1 MSIESNEEFRPKIV
15 AFCCNWCSYAGADLA
30 GSSRLSYP
38 ADVKIIRVP
47 CSCRVNPMFILRAF
61 EKGADGVILCGCHPG
76 DCHYTTGNYY
86 ARRRMTLLF
95 SMLDFIG
102 VENGRTRVEWVSA
115 AEGVKFSQTMNE
127 FVEKV
132 RSLGKNVRLEEMQE
146 LIERAKELLG
156 DGTVVRVLGWK
167 AGDLPYNPEPAYF
180 ENEEDLKDFVYN
192 GFCGANLSKYMIEAS
207 KKEGKTLV
215 FLKPCDT
222 YSFNQLIKEHRVDR
236 DKAYIIGVG
245 CKGKLDIEKIKA
257 QGIKGIQKITG
268 AEISDECETLTV
280 ETLYGEKS
288 VSYKDAMLG
297 RCHTCKG
304 KEHKIFDEEI
314 GESKDTKDA
323 DRFAEI
329 EKIEAMS
336 PAEKFAFFQKELSK
350 CIRCNAC
357 RNVCPACSC
366 RKCVFDSD
374 KFDSAQKA
382 NVDSFEEKMFHII
395 RAFHV
400 AGRCTDCG
408 ECSRVCPQ
416 GIPLHL
422 FNRKFIK
429 DIDNFYGE
437 YQAGEDAVS
446 PMPLTSYTTEDVEP
460 SIVGERG

>member
-1 MSIESNEEFRPKIV
+1 
-15 AFCCNWCSYAGADLA
+15 
-30 GSSRLSYP
+30 
-38 ADVKIIRVP
+38 
-47 CSCRVNPMFILRAF
+47 
-61 EKGADGVILCGCHPG
+61 
-76 DCHYTTGNYY
+76 
-86 ARRRMTLLF
+86 
-95 SMLDFIG
+95 
-102 VENGRTRVEWVSA
+102 
-115 AEGVKFSQTMNE
+115 
-127 FVEKV
+127 
-132 RSLGKNVRLEEMQE
+132 MQE

-192 GFCGANLSKYMIEAS
+192 GFCGANLSKYMFEAS

-222 YSFNQLIKEHRVDR
+222 YSFNQLLKEHRVDR

-288 VSYKDAMLG
+288 VSYKNAMLG